1 MYIDSKGLFEYS
13 NWFRFQENLKQQWY
27 WNWITE
33 TYWFRFQEKKKPQ
46 TAMILKLGYW
56 IYVTKNRE
64 RNWKCNHLV
73 TDSTAD
79 WLGRGGWGVRGWL
92 VLHGEE
98 CGWVVVPWGPTGS
111 PLYPFHVTLGSPP
124 LEQWQGKLL
133 TKTDTF
139 ELVIAILANGH
150 ISTGWYFHEDSSS
163 FY

>member
-79 WLGRGGWGVRGWL
+79 WLGRGWLGCEGLVGTTRGGVWL
-92 VLHGEE
+92 G
-98 CGWVVVPWGPTGS
+98 CGTMGTNRQPFIPVPRD
-111 PLYPFHVTLGSPP
+111 LRVTPSGTVA
-124 LEQWQGKLL
+124 GK
-133 TKTDTF
+133 TSHQNRHFWTSHRDP
-139 ELVIAILANGH
+139 
-150 ISTGWYFHEDSSS
+150 S
-163 FY
+163 